1 MRFFHIVKQN
11 RKPVEWS
18 MNIQSKMKTRDAKN
32 NPVTAV
38 LVSVLVMFLL
48 SCLFLLL
55 LAALLYKFD
64 LSESAVKV
72 GIVVIYIVSGVIGG
86 FFMGKIMKTQK
97 FLSPHH
103 IYSKLS
109 DFLFT
114 DLISAPNESISTFKF
129 SFSNVYLISVSS
141 SYRHFI
147 SHLPVTA
154 HFSLL
159 LHYNLTFP

>member
-1 MRFFHIVKQN
+1 
-11 RKPVEWS
+11 

-97 FLSPHH
+97 FLWGFAAAGA
-103 IYSKLS
+103 IY
-109 DFLFT
+109 FCILF
-114 DLISAPNESISTFKF
+114 
-129 SFSNVYLISVSS
+129 LISVLVKQGVSMELPKVATT
-141 SYRHFI
+141 FI
-147 SHLPVTA
+147 LCAASGMA
-154 HFSLL
+154 GGMIS
-159 LHYNLTFP
+159 

>member
-1 MRFFHIVKQN
+1 
-11 RKPVEWS
+11 

-97 FLSPHH
+97 F
-103 IYSKLS
+103 YG
-109 DFLFT
+109 
-114 DLISAPNESISTFKF
+114 DLQREP
-129 SFSNVYLISVSS
+129 
-141 SYRHFI
+141 FI
-147 SHLPVTA
+147 FA
-154 HFSLL
+154 F
-159 LHYNLTFP
+159 YF

>member
-1 MRFFHIVKQN
+1 
-11 RKPVEWS
+11 

-86 FFMGKIMKTQK
+86 FFMGKIMKTHK
-97 FLSPHH
+97 FIWGFAEGA
-103 IYSKLS
+103 IYICI
-109 DFLFT
+109 LF
-114 DLISAPNESISTFKF
+114 
-129 SFSNVYLISVSS
+129 LISVLVKQGVSMELPKVATT
-141 SYRHFI
+141 FI
-147 SHLPVTA
+147 LCAASGMA
-154 HFSLL
+154 GGMIS
-159 LHYNLTFP
+159 

>member
-11 RKPVEWS
+11 RKPVEW
-18 MNIQSKMKTRDAKN
+18 SKMKTRDAKN

-48 SCLFLLL
+48 NCLFLLL

-86 FFMGKIMKTQK
+86 FLFLIHRHNGKQ
-97 FLSPHH
+97 L
-103 IYSKLS
+103 
-109 DFLFT
+109 
-114 DLISAPNESISTFKF
+114 
-129 SFSNVYLISVSS
+129 
-141 SYRHFI
+141 
-147 SHLPVTA
+147 
-154 HFSLL
+154 
-159 LHYNLTFP
+159 

>member
-1 MRFFHIVKQN
+1 
-11 RKPVEWS
+11 
-18 MNIQSKMKTRDAKN
+18 MKTRDAKN

-97 FLSPHH
+97 
-103 IYSKLS
+103 
-109 DFLFT
+109 
-114 DLISAPNESISTFKF
+114 
-129 SFSNVYLISVSS
+129 SNLQKGNKNTQSHVSVSKQARKKTS
-141 SYRHFI
+141 TKKVSKFNFKHG
-147 SHLPVTA
+147 
-154 HFSLL
+154 
-159 LHYNLTFP
+159 TFC

>member
-1 MRFFHIVKQN
+1 
-11 RKPVEWS
+11 

-97 FLSPHH
+97 FLWGFAAGAIYFCILFLISGSLHGTAESGDN
-103 IYSKLS
+103 IYSMCGIRDGGRNDKLVVTVS
-109 DFLFT
+109 VP
-114 DLISAPNESISTFKF
+114 ISI
-129 SFSNVYLISVSS
+129 
-141 SYRHFI
+141 
-147 SHLPVTA
+147 
-154 HFSLL
+154 
-159 LHYNLTFP
+159 

>member
-1 MRFFHIVKQN
+1 
-11 RKPVEWS
+11 

-86 FFMGKIMKTQK
+86 FFMGT
-97 FLSPHH
+97 
-103 IYSKLS
+103 
-109 DFLFT
+109 
-114 DLISAPNESISTFKF
+114 
-129 SFSNVYLISVSS
+129 VS
-141 SYRHFI
+141 YT
-147 SHLPVTA
+147 HLTLPTKA
-154 HFSLL
+154 
-159 LHYNLTFP
+159 

>member
-1 MRFFHIVKQN
+1 
-11 RKPVEWS
+11 

-72 GIVVIYIVSGVIGG
+72 GIVVIYIVSGVIAG
-86 FFMGKIMKTQK
+86 FFMGKIMITQK
-97 FLSPHH
+97 YLRGFPSGA
-103 IYSKLS
+103 IY
-109 DFLFT
+109 FCILF
-114 DLISAPNESISTFKF
+114 
-129 SFSNVYLISVSS
+129 LISVLVKQGVSMELPKVATT
-141 SYRHFI
+141 FI
-147 SHLPVTA
+147 LCAVSGMA
-154 HFSLL
+154 GGMIS
-159 LHYNLTFP
+159 

>member
-48 SCLFLLL
+48 SCL
-55 LAALLYKFD
+55 LYKFD

-97 FLSPHH
+97 FLWGFAAGA
-103 IYSKLS
+103 IY
-109 DFLFT
+109 FCILF
-114 DLISAPNESISTFKF
+114 
-129 SFSNVYLISVSS
+129 LISVLVKQGVSMELPKVATT
-141 SYRHFI
+141 FI
-147 SHLPVTA
+147 LCAVSGMA
-154 HFSLL
+154 GGMIS
-159 LHYNLTFP
+159 

>member
-1 MRFFHIVKQN
+1 
-11 RKPVEWS
+11 

-48 SCLFLLL
+48 SCLLL

-97 FLSPHH
+97 FLWGFAAGA
-103 IYSKLS
+103 IY
-109 DFLFT
+109 FCILF
-114 DLISAPNESISTFKF
+114 
-129 SFSNVYLISVSS
+129 LISVLVKQGVSMELPKVATT
-141 SYRHFI
+141 FI
-147 SHLPVTA
+147 LCAASGMA
-154 HFSLL
+154 GGMIS
-159 LHYNLTFP
+159 

>member
-97 FLSPHH
+97 FLWGFAAGAIYFCILFLIQCWLNRESPWNCRKWRQH
-103 IYSKLS
+103 
-109 DFLFT
+109 LFY
-114 DLISAPNESISTFKF
+114 
-129 SFSNVYLISVSS
+129 V
-141 SYRHFI
+141 RH
-147 SHLPVTA
+147 PGWRA
-154 HFSLL
+154 E
-159 LHYNLTFP
+159 

>member
-1 MRFFHIVKQN
+1 MRFFHIVKQTRN
-11 RKPVEWS
+11 PVEWS

-32 NPVTAV
+32 TPVTAV

-97 FLSPHH
+97 FLWGFAAGALYFC
-103 IYSKLS
+103 I
-109 DFLFT
+109 LF
-114 DLISAPNESISTFKF
+114 
-129 SFSNVYLISVSS
+129 LISVLVKQGVSMELPKVATT
-141 SYRHFI
+141 FI
-147 SHLPVTA
+147 LCAASGMA
-154 HFSLL
+154 GGMIS
-159 LHYNLTFP
+159 

>member
-72 GIVVIYIVSGVIGG
+72 GIVVIYRLRSDRWIFHGKDHENTEI
-86 FFMGKIMKTQK
+86 FMGICSGSHL
-97 FLSPHH
+97 FLHFIP
-103 IYSKLS
+103 
-109 DFLFT
+109 D
-114 DLISAPNESISTFKF
+114 ISAG
-129 SFSNVYLISVSS
+129 
-141 SYRHFI
+141 
-147 SHLPVTA
+147 
-154 HFSLL
+154 
-159 LHYNLTFP
+159 